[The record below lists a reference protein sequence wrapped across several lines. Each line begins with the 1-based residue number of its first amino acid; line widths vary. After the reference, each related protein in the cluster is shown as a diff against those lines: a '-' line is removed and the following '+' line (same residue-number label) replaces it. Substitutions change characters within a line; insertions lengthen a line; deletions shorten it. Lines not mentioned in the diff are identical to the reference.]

1 LGIVLIIVG
10 LVIAVVGITGIARP
24 ENLREDA
31 RIVGDQNQPERQ
43 AASSMLLPVIAGLTL
58 AGGAF
63 LVGVGMGNFRRPT
76 IVPPDSAE
84 ASKATTT
91 RGTTP

>member
-10 LVIAVVGITGIARP
+10 LVVAVVGITGIARP

-31 RIVGDQNQPERQ
+31 RIVGDQNQPERE

-58 AGGAF
+58 ARGAF
-63 LVGVGMGNFRRPT
+63 LVGVGMGNFKRPT
-76 IVPPDSAE
+76 IVPPDSPK
-84 ASKATTT
+84 ASKAATT